1 MRAIHRTKVR
11 DAAGSVPAIVVAVGA
26 ACVLAGCGGDDGG
39 GSAPQP
45 TPVASTYPVGSEN
58 CDAVDQI
65 AVANTRITLKQTV
78 PAGLVAPSGS
88 PAGTT
93 PTVPVPAHC
102 HVQGKIAERTGIDG
116 KPYAIGFDLRMPT
129 TWNGRFFFQGGGGT
143 DGALQDAFGTLPG
156 GGNTSNALSQGYAV
170 VFTDTGHLNE
180 AGPVGSFL
188 FGLDPQAR
196 VDNGY
201 NSMDRTTQV
210 AKAMI
215 NAFYGKQP
223 VKSYF
228 VGCSNGGRQ
237 GMIMSQRFPSYFDG
251 VLAGAPA
258 YRVPEAS
265 ADEAVQTQQYAAAA
279 LDQAPAVNG
288 RPVLSKAF
296 SASDLALLRSSIAQ
310 KCDALD
316 GLVDGQV
323 QNLTGCNYDPAVLQC
338 TGAKNATCLSAQQVT
353 SLKTA
358 YAGARDAA
366 GNLVYSDWGFDTGV
380 GAPGW
385 TVWKLGSSPTDVP
398 NAINTSLIA
407 GALAYFFTTP
417 PTQTTDLYGYMLG
430 FNVNTE
436 VPKIFATSG
445 AFTQSG
451 SDVVDA
457 KSDDLTAYRAHGGKI
472 LFYHGGSDP
481 IFSYRDTIAYQNRLV
496 TRYGDAATQ
505 DFSRLFLI
513 PGMNHC
519 SGGPATDQFDGFG
532 ALVNWVENG
541 VAPDRIVATARAGN
555 ADVTFPNRTRP
566 LCPYPKQAR
575 YNGSGNVEDAANFTC
590 QTPG

>member
-1 MRAIHRTKVR
+1 MRKNDVVWVRGAI
-11 DAAGSVPAIVVAVGA
+11 AASAVAA
-26 ACVLAGCGGDDGG
+26 ALAGCGGDDGG
-39 GSAPQP
+39 SSTTPAP
-45 TPVASTYPVGSEN
+45 VGSTYPVGTEN
-58 CDAVDQI
+58 CGAVDQI
-65 AVANTRITLKQTV
+65 TLANTQITLKQTV
-78 PAGLVAPSGS
+78 PAGLVAPS
-88 PAGTT
+88 AT
-93 PTVPVPAHC
+93 PTATPSVPVPDHC
-102 HVQGKIAERTGIDG
+102 HVQGKINQRTGIDG
-116 KPYAIGFDLRMPT
+116 KTYAIGFDLRLPT
-129 TWNGRFFFQGGGGT
+129 NWNGRFFFQGGGGT
-143 DGALQDAFGTLPG
+143 DGVLQDAFGTLPG
-156 GGNTSNALSQGYAV
+156 GGNTTNALSLGYAV

-180 AGPVGSFL
+180 SGPVGSYL

-201 NSMDRTTQV
+201 NSMDVTTQI
-210 AKAMI
+210 AKAVI
-215 NAFYGKQP
+215 ASFYGKQP

-237 GMIMSQRFPSYFDG
+237 GMMMSQRFPAYFDG

-265 ADEAVQTQQYAAAA
+265 ADEALQTQQYASAA

-296 SASDLALLRSSIAQ
+296 SAADLTLLRSSIAQ
-310 KCDALD
+310 TCDALD
-316 GLVDGQV
+316 GLADGMV
-323 QNLTGCNYDPAVLQC
+323 NNLTACNYDPGVLQC
-338 TGAKNATCLSAQQVT
+338 SGAKNASCLSPTQV
-353 SLKTA
+353 SALRNA
-358 YAGARDAA
+358 YAGARDAN
-366 GNLVYSDWGFDTGV
+366 GQIVYSSWGFDVGV

-385 TVWKLGSSPTDVP
+385 TSWKLGSSTTDVP

-430 FNVNTE
+430 FNVNTD

-445 AFTQSG
+445 AFTQSA
-451 SDVVDA
+451 SDIVDA
-457 KSDDLTAYRAHGGKI
+457 KSDDLTAFRAHGGKI

-496 TRYGDAATQ
+496 VRYGDQATN

-532 ALVNWVENG
+532 ALVKWVENG
-541 VAPDRIVATARAGN
+541 TPPDQIVATARASN
-555 ADVTFPNRTRP
+555 TDVTWPNRTRP

-575 YNGSGNVEDAANFTC
+575 YIGTGSIESAANFTC
-590 QTPG
+590 QVPG

>member
-1 MRAIHRTKVR
+1 MNAIRSTTLVFTL
-11 DAAGSVPAIVVAVGA
+11 ATSALTAGCHDDGQPPVGA
-26 ACVLAGCGGDDGG
+26 A
-39 GSAPQP
+39 AP
-45 TPVASTYPVGSEN
+45 VSTYPVGSEN

-65 AVANTRITLKQTV
+65 LLSNTRITLKQNV

-88 PAGTT
+88 AANAV
-93 PTVPVPAHC
+93 PTVPVPDHC

-116 KPYAIGFDLRMPT
+116 KPYAIGFDLRLPK

-156 GGNTSNALSQGYAV
+156 AGNPSNALSQGYAV

-196 VDNGY
+196 IDNGY
-201 NSMDRTTQV
+201 NSMDQTTRV
-210 AKAMI
+210 AKSVI
-215 NAFYGKQP
+215 NAFYGRQP
-223 VKSYF
+223 AKSYF

-237 GMIMSQRFPSYFDG
+237 GMIMAQRFPDYFDG

-265 ADEAVQTQQYAAAA
+265 ADEANYTQQFARAAA
-279 LDQAPAVNG
+279 DQAPLVNG
-288 RPVLSKAF
+288 RAVLSKAF
-296 SASDLALLRSSIAQ
+296 SSSDLALLRSSIVAT
-310 KCDALD
+310 CDARD
-316 GLVDGQV
+316 GLADGMI
-323 QNLTGCNYDPAVLQC
+323 QNLTGCQYDPAVLQC
-338 TGAKNATCLSAQQVT
+338 TGAKTATCLSPVQVD
-353 SLKTA
+353 SLKKSF
-358 YAGARDAA
+358 AGARDSS
-366 GNLVYSDWGFDTGV
+366 GQLVYSDWAFDSGV

-385 TVWKLGSSPTDVP
+385 TVWKLGSSQTDVP
-398 NAINTSLIA
+398 SAIDTSLIA

-417 PTQTTDLYGYMLG
+417 PTATTDLYGYLLG
-430 FNVNTE
+430 FNFDTDTA
-436 VPKIFATSG
+436 KIFATSG
-445 AFTQSG
+445 AFTPSG

-457 KSDDLTAYRAHGGKI
+457 KSDDLTAFRAHGGK
-472 LFYHGGSDP
+472 LMFYHGGSDP

-496 TRYGDAATQ
+496 TRYGDATAT

-532 ALVNWVENG
+532 ALVDWVENG
-541 VAPDRIVATARAGN
+541 HAPDRIVATARAN
-555 ADVTFPNRTRP
+555 NTDVTWPNRTRP
-566 LCPYPKQAR
+566 LCVYPKQAR
-575 YNGSGNVEDAANFTC
+575 YNGTGSIEDAANFTC
-590 QTPG
+590 QVPG